1 MFLVSWIFFSVPGE
15 YRVFAELE
23 NCFKSDVLTID
34 VSSSSVKTVEL
45 VLKKLP
51 DCL

>member
-1 MFLVSWIFFSVPGE
+1 MFLVSWICFSVPGK
-15 YRVFAELE
+15 YSVLAESE

-34 VSSSSVKTVEL
+34 VTSSSVKTVEL

-51 DCL
+51 NCL